1 MNKNWYALRTKP
13 HKERAVYQ
21 RLQDWDIQTYL
32 PLVRVNPK
40 NPRAAKQKPY
50 FPGYLFIYTD
60 LENVGTN
67 TINWL
72 PGSIG
77 LVSFGGVPATVPEN
91 LIHEL
96 QQRLAQIEAEGGLVF
111 SELEPGDKVRIVEG
125 PFAGYEAIFDM
136 RLPGKDRIQIL
147 LSFLSQ
153 HPQPVEIDVESI
165 KKIKA

>member
-1 MNKNWYALRTKP
+1 MNENWYVLRVKP
-13 HKERAVYQ
+13 NKENAVYQ
-21 RLQDWDIQTYL
+21 RLQGWDIQTYL

-50 FPGYLFIYTD
+50 FPGYLFVYAD
-60 LENVGTN
+60 LENVGAN
-67 TINWL
+67 KINWL
-72 PGSIG
+72 PGAIS

-91 LIHEL
+91 LILEL
-96 QQRLAQIEAEGGLVF
+96 QHRLAQIDAEGGLIYA
-111 SELEPGDKVRIVEG
+111 ELEPGDKVRIVEG
-125 PFAGYEAIFDM
+125 PFEGYEAIFDM

-165 KKIKA
+165 KKIDK

>member
-13 HKERAVYQ
+13 HKENAVYQ

-77 LVSFGGVPATVPEN
+77 LVSFGDIPATVPEN
-91 LIHEL
+91 LICEL
-96 QQRLAQIEAEGGLVF
+96 QQHLAQIEAEGGLIF